1 MCCVPSHLIAR
12 VARVVA
18 ALRDRPTLDAYQAS
32 HLHETALHMVQAYL
46 NDAWR
51 QRLADADPG
60 RPAAHAS
67 VSTDITAGA
76 TAAVVPGALATAVV
90 APLED
95 YGRAPPPG
103 GNKAGAKKPAKPTPA
118 QKALSAVDT
127 SGMKKMLAFFTK
139 KN

>member
-1 MCCVPSHLIAR
+1 
-12 VARVVA
+12 VAA

-32 HLHETALHMVQAYL
+32 HLHETALRVVQAYL

-51 QRLADADPG
+51 QRLADADAG
-60 RPAAHAS
+60 PAAAS
-67 VSTDITAGA
+67 TTGTAGA
-76 TAAVVPGALATAVV
+76 TGAVVPGAPATAVV

-103 GNKAGAKKPAKPTPA
+103 GSKAGAKKPAKPTPA

-127 SGMKKMLAFFTK
+127 SGMKKMSAFFTK